1 MTISTTQEAITPLDK
16 GEGSLDLELRS
27 FPPADDAIDF
37 IKQVDWQDVGLRTK
51 NGVKNLL
58 LLAAAIS
65 EKSFD
70 FHIWLAKKLG

>member
-1 MTISTTQEAITPLDK
+1 MTNS
-16 GEGSLDLELRS
+16 ELRS

-37 IKQVDWQDVGLRTK
+37 VQQVDWEDVRLRAK

-58 LLAAAIS
+58 LLAAAFS